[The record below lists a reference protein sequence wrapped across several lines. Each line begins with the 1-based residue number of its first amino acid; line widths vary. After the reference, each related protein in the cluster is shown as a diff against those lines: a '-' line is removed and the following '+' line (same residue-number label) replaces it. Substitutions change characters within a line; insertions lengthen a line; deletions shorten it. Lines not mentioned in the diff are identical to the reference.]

1 MKILVINAGSSSLK
15 YQLINMENCEVI
27 AKGLCERIGIEGSN
41 LKHKNLEKDT
51 QTVFERP
58 MKNHADAIKLVIE
71 ALTSAECGV
80 IASMDEI
87 SGVGHRIVHGGES
100 FADSCLITDDVMK
113 AIKDCIPLAPLHN
126 PANIVGYE
134 ACKELMPNVPQVAVF
149 DTAFHQTMPK
159 MAYLYAIPYEL
170 YEKNKIRK
178 YGFHGTSHKFVSK
191 EAEEMMGRKDL
202 KLVTCH
208 LGNGSSISAVKN
220 GKCVDTSMGFTPLDG
235 VIMGTRSGSIDPAVV
250 TYLINNCGMT
260 AAEVDS
266 MLNKKSGV
274 LGVSG
279 YSSDFRDLTNAANEG
294 NERAD
299 LAVNMFYYSVK
310 KLIAAYAAAMGGI
323 DAVVFTGGIGEN
335 DAAYRLA
342 ITDGLEF
349 MGIKLDKEKNNIR
362 GIKRDVSAEGAKVRT
377 LVIPTNE
384 ELMIALDTKR
394 LIEK

>member
-1 MKILVINAGSSSLK
+1 
-15 YQLINMENCEVI
+15 
-27 AKGLCERIGIEGSN
+27 
-41 LKHKNLEKDT
+41 
-51 QTVFERP
+51 
-58 MKNHADAIKLVIE
+58 
-71 ALTSAECGV
+71 
-80 IASMDEI
+80 
-87 SGVGHRIVHGGES
+87 
-100 FADSCLITDDVMK
+100 
-113 AIKDCIPLAPLHN
+113 
-126 PANIVGYE
+126 
-134 ACKELMPNVPQVAVF
+134 
-149 DTAFHQTMPK
+149 
-159 MAYLYAIPYEL
+159 
-170 YEKNKIRK
+170 
-178 YGFHGTSHKFVSK
+178 GTSHKFVSK

-208 LGNGSSISAVKN
+208 LGNGSSVSAVKN

-235 VIMGTRSGSIDPAVV
+235 VVMGTRSGSIDPAVV

-260 AAEVDS
+260 ASEVDS

-279 YSSDFRDLTNAANEG
+279 FSSDFRDLTDAANNG
-294 NERAD
+294 NERAN

-349 MGIKLDKEKNNIR
+349 MGIKLDKEKNNVR
-362 GIKRDVSAEGAKVRT
+362 GIKRDVSADDAKVRT

-394 LIEK
+394 LIEG